1 MPGSPF
7 IAGTAYPVVT
17 KPSWKVT
24 TDRRATISGD
34 GTHTEGEATINFADQ
49 NAEEH
54 HVQLTLANSY
64 GEHTME
70 YPVIKVEPTEA
81 IEGIGQDGAGVK
93 TYTVDESLFV
103 EFAESGSYT
112 IEVFNAAGMLM
123 ARQDA
128 NVNGSEVACISLSQQ
143 GVYIV
148 NIYRNGQKYSAAK
161 VVRK

>member
-1 MPGSPF
+1 M
-7 IAGTAYPVVT
+7 
-17 KPSWKVT
+17 
-24 TDRRATISGD
+24 
-34 GTHTEGEATINFADQ
+34 
-49 NAEEH
+49 
-54 HVQLTLANSY
+54 
-64 GEHTME
+64 
-70 YPVIKVEPTEA
+70 
-81 IEGIGQDGAGVK
+81 K